1 MFIASVMVPNRVA
14 SARTSGMLIFGWA
27 AAALAVWAASPV
39 STLPSPS
46 EVLAALRELWW
57 QGGLGPELFVTLKL
71 IASALACS
79 LAVSLALA
87 WGSVIPA
94 VKPLTDGA
102 SKLRFLGLTGL
113 LFPFTLATGGGF
125 ALKVALLTFGMTTFL
140 VTSLARVVAEIPRS
154 QIDYARTLGASEAR
168 VVWET
173 VVRGTLDRTIDAV
186 RQNVAMGWSMIT
198 MVEGIARSDGGVGAL
213 LLNQNKHFRLAE
225 VFAVLIVI
233 LIVGLVIDYGMGALA
248 RLACPHAGFDSN
260 DRTER
265 SSS

>member
-1 MFIASVMVPNRVA
+1 MSMARVLAPNRA
-14 SARTSGMLIFGWA
+14 IDTRTRGVLVLGWA

-39 STLPSPS
+39 STLPAPR
-46 EVLAALRELWW
+46 EVLSALTDLWW

-79 LAVSLALA
+79 LVLSLALA

-94 VKPLTDGA
+94 VRPITAGV

-140 VTSLARVVAEIPRS
+140 VTAIARIVAEVPSS
-154 QIDYARTLGASEAR
+154 QIDYVRSLGASEPR
-168 VVWET
+168 VIWET

-225 VFAVLIVI
+225 VYAVLGVI
-233 LIVGLVIDYGMGALA
+233 LIVGLVIDYAMGALA
-248 RLACPHAGFDSN
+248 TLACPHLRHVTTDSN
-260 DRTER
+260 GR
-265 SSS
+265 S

>member
-1 MFIASVMVPNRVA
+1 MSIVSVLVPNRTVDR
-14 SARTSGMLIFGWA
+14 RTSGMLILGWA
-27 AAALAVWAASPV
+27 AAALAVWAASPI
-39 STLPSPS
+39 STLPAPR
-46 EVLAALRELWW
+46 EVEAALRELWW
-57 QGGLGPELFVTLKL
+57 EGGLGPELLVTLKL

-79 LAVSLALA
+79 LVLSLSLA

-94 VKPLTDGA
+94 VRPITEGV

-113 LFPFTLATGGGF
+113 LFPFTLVTGGGF

-140 VTSLARVVAEIPRS
+140 VTSLARIVREIPRS
-154 QIDYARTLGASEAR
+154 QLDYVRSLGASETR
-168 VVWET
+168 VLWET

-213 LLNQNKHFRLAE
+213 LLNQNKHFRLAQ
-225 VFAVLIVI
+225 VYAVLFVI
-233 LIVGLVIDYGMGALA
+233 LLVGLLIDAAMGALA
-248 RLACPHAGFDSN
+248 GLVCPHTRFDS
-260 DRTER
+260 TENKG